1 MAYDLPMERCHGKEY
16 LHVIVTDDIKKGGQ
30 IIEIRN

>member
-16 LHVIVTDDIKKGGQ
+16 LHGIVTDDIKVGKLS
-30 IIEIRN
+30 R